1 MADFVSASA
10 FGMALGP
17 GLAALLSAVAP
28 GHLNDS
34 RSLWTVETA
43 PGYVMFVLWAVYLIL
58 NVLFFEE
65 PDRLGRSPS
74 RAQPGRDK
82 PDTTTHTESSPLLNN
97 PSDGALSISTGQSS
111 SVKYCGNVP
120 VLLSMA
126 LLVLLKSVLEG
137 ISSSAPTIS
146 RYYFDWGV
154 HATGIYLAVLASCVL
169 PTNFAVAYISRRLDD
184 RELILGAQIA
194 MFVGILGFLVYSEDG
209 QYYSEARFVV
219 FGILT
224 FAACNALEGPTMG
237 LLSKT
242 IPKSLAVG
250 VLNAGLLATEAG
262 TVGRVVG
269 DFWLSAATYMGKN
282 EMLNRTFEPLCAM
295 VGVSVFATYWTYP
308 QLQPTF
314 ATEDE
319 DDD

>member
-1 MADFVSASA
+1 MKYISLFAGIGGFDL
-10 FGMALGP
+10 AL
-17 GLAALLSAVAP
+17 
-28 GHLNDS
+28 N
-34 RSLWTVETA
+34 
-43 PGYVMFVLWAVYLIL
+43 
-58 NVLFFEE
+58 
-65 PDRLGRSPS
+65 RLGHECVYANEWDKYA
-74 RAQPGRDK
+74 AQIYDK
-82 PDTTTHTESSPLLNN
+82 NFGHQESGESLQGTERGSIQYRGDKSDTTTHTESSPLLNN
-97 PSDGALSISTGQSS
+97 PSDGALSISTAQSS
-111 SVKYCGNVP
+111 RSMKNPLLKSFGNVP
-120 VLLSMA
+120 VLLSLA
-126 LLVLLKSVLEG
+126 LLVLLKAVLEG

-169 PTNFAVAYISRRLDD
+169 PTNFGVAYISRRFDD
-184 RELILGAQIA
+184 RELILGTLIA
-194 MFVGILGFLVYSEDG
+194 MFVGLLGFLVYSEDG
-209 QYYSEARFVV
+209 RYYSEARFVV

-237 LLSKT
+237 LLSKV
-242 IPKSLAVG
+242 IPKSLAAG

-262 TVGRVVG
+262 TLGRVVG